1 MRKLIPSGDLR
12 TMLLPPTYGQHVTR
26 STEFTVLS
34 VEIWATGLVVNIHLA
49 SDGGPEP
56 RIILEDH
63 FGTEYSFQDSATLG
77 SRNLQVFSPSV
88 PPGTRSL
95 TIRSADG
102 PEPRLILQDHFG
114 TEYSFRD
121 SATLESRNLQAFTP
135 SVPPGTRS
143 LTIRSAD
150 DPEGRPVVTFAVPL
164 MAVPEEPEAPRN
176 GEYPPSPELRRP
188 A

>member
-77 SRNLQVFSPSV
+77 SRNLQVFSPS
-88 PPGTRSL
+88 L
-95 TIRSADG
+95 
-102 PEPRLILQDHFG
+102 
-114 TEYSFRD
+114 
-121 SATLESRNLQAFTP
+121 
-135 SVPPGTRS
+135 PPGTRS

-164 MAVPEEPEAPRN
+164 MAVPEAEPSAQDGDTQHE
-176 GEYPPSPELRRP
+176 ELRRP

>member
-1 MRKLIPSGDLR
+1 MRKLIPSGGLR

-77 SRNLQVFSPSV
+77 SRNLQVFSPS
-88 PPGTRSL
+88 L
-95 TIRSADG
+95 
-102 PEPRLILQDHFG
+102 
-114 TEYSFRD
+114 
-121 SATLESRNLQAFTP
+121 
-135 SVPPGTRS
+135 PPGTRS

-164 MAVPEEPEAPRN
+164 MAVPEAEPSAQDGDTQQE
-176 GEYPPSPELRRP
+176 ELRRP

>member
-34 VEIWATGLVVNIHLA
+34 VEIWATGLVVTIHLA

-63 FGTEYSFQDSATLG
+63 FGTEYSFQGSATLG

-95 TIRSADG
+95 T
-102 PEPRLILQDHFG
+102 
-114 TEYSFRD
+114 
-121 SATLESRNLQAFTP
+121 
-135 SVPPGTRS
+135 V
-143 LTIRSAD
+143 RSAD
-150 DPEGRPVVTFAVPL
+150 DPEGRPVVTFAVPV
-164 MAVPEEPEAPRN
+164 MAVPEAEPSAQDGDMQQE
-176 GEYPPSPELRRP
+176 ELRRP

>member
-1 MRKLIPSGDLR
+1 MRKLSPSGDLR

-95 TIRSADG
+95 TIRSAD
-102 PEPRLILQDHFG
+102 
-114 TEYSFRD
+114 
-121 SATLESRNLQAFTP
+121 
-135 SVPPGTRS
+135 
-143 LTIRSAD
+143 

-164 MAVPEEPEAPRN
+164 MAVPEAEPSAQDGDTQQE
-176 GEYPPSPELRRP
+176 ELRRP

>member
-1 MRKLIPSGDLR
+1 MRKLIPSGGLR

-34 VEIWATGLVVNIHLA
+34 VEIWATGLVVNIHMA

-95 TIRSADG
+95 TIRSAD
-102 PEPRLILQDHFG
+102 
-114 TEYSFRD
+114 
-121 SATLESRNLQAFTP
+121 
-135 SVPPGTRS
+135 
-143 LTIRSAD
+143 

-164 MAVPEEPEAPRN
+164 MAVPEAERTAQDGDTQQE
-176 GEYPPSPELRRP
+176 ELRRP

>member
-1 MRKLIPSGDLR
+1 MRKLIPSGGLR

-95 TIRSADG
+95 TIRSAD
-102 PEPRLILQDHFG
+102 
-114 TEYSFRD
+114 
-121 SATLESRNLQAFTP
+121 
-135 SVPPGTRS
+135 
-143 LTIRSAD
+143 

-164 MAVPEEPEAPRN
+164 MAVPEAERTAQDGDTQQE
-176 GEYPPSPELRRP
+176 ELRRP

>member
-34 VEIWATGLVVNIHLA
+34 VEIWATGLVVNIHMA

-63 FGTEYSFQDSATLG
+63 FGTEYFFQDSATLG
-77 SRNLQVFSPSV
+77 SRNLQVFS
-88 PPGTRSL
+88 
-95 TIRSADG
+95 
-102 PEPRLILQDHFG
+102 
-114 TEYSFRD
+114 
-121 SATLESRNLQAFTP
+121 P

-164 MAVPEEPEAPRN
+164 MAVPEAEHSAQDGDTRQE
-176 GEYPPSPELRRP
+176 ELRRP

>member
-1 MRKLIPSGDLR
+1 MRKLIPSGGLR

-77 SRNLQVFSPSV
+77 SRNLQVFSPSL

-95 TIRSADG
+95 T
-102 PEPRLILQDHFG
+102 
-114 TEYSFRD
+114 
-121 SATLESRNLQAFTP
+121 
-135 SVPPGTRS
+135 V
-143 LTIRSAD
+143 RSAD

-164 MAVPEEPEAPRN
+164 MAVPEAEPSAQDGDTQQE
-176 GEYPPSPELRRP
+176 ELRRP

>member
-1 MRKLIPSGDLR
+1 MRKLIPSGGLR

-34 VEIWATGLVVNIHLA
+34 VEIWATGLVVNIHMA

-63 FGTEYSFQDSATLG
+63 FGTEYFFQDSATLG
-77 SRNLQVFSPSV
+77 SRNLQVFS
-88 PPGTRSL
+88 
-95 TIRSADG
+95 
-102 PEPRLILQDHFG
+102 
-114 TEYSFRD
+114 
-121 SATLESRNLQAFTP
+121 P

-164 MAVPEEPEAPRN
+164 MAVPEAERTAQDGDTQQE
-176 GEYPPSPELRRP
+176 ELRRP

>member
-95 TIRSADG
+95 TIRSAD
-102 PEPRLILQDHFG
+102 
-114 TEYSFRD
+114 
-121 SATLESRNLQAFTP
+121 
-135 SVPPGTRS
+135 
-143 LTIRSAD
+143 

-164 MAVPEEPEAPRN
+164 MAVPEAEPSAQDGDTQHE
-176 GEYPPSPELRRP
+176 ELRRP

>member
-95 TIRSADG
+95 T
-102 PEPRLILQDHFG
+102 
-114 TEYSFRD
+114 
-121 SATLESRNLQAFTP
+121 
-135 SVPPGTRS
+135 V
-143 LTIRSAD
+143 RSAD

-164 MAVPEEPEAPRN
+164 MAVPEAEPSAQDGDTQHE
-176 GEYPPSPELRRP
+176 ELRRP

>member
-34 VEIWATGLVVNIHLA
+34 VVIWATGLVVNIHLA

-77 SRNLQVFSPSV
+77 SRNLQVFSPSL
-88 PPGTRSL
+88 PPG
-95 TIRSADG
+95 
-102 PEPRLILQDHFG
+102 P
-114 TEYSFRD
+114 
-121 SATLESRNLQAFTP
+121 
-135 SVPPGTRS
+135 RS

-164 MAVPEEPEAPRN
+164 MAVPEAEPSAQDGDTQQE
-176 GEYPPSPELRRP
+176 ELRRP

>member
-77 SRNLQVFSPSV
+77 SRNLQVFSPS
-88 PPGTRSL
+88 L
-95 TIRSADG
+95 
-102 PEPRLILQDHFG
+102 
-114 TEYSFRD
+114 
-121 SATLESRNLQAFTP
+121 
-135 SVPPGTRS
+135 PPGTRS

-164 MAVPEEPEAPRN
+164 MAVPEAEPSSQDGDTQQE
-176 GEYPPSPELRRP
+176 ELRRP

>member
-77 SRNLQVFSPSV
+77 SRNLQVFNPSV
-88 PPGTRSL
+88 PPGTR
-95 TIRSADG
+95 R
-102 PEPRLILQDHFG
+102 
-114 TEYSFRD
+114 
-121 SATLESRNLQAFTP
+121 
-135 SVPPGTRS
+135 

-164 MAVPEEPEAPRN
+164 MAVPEAEPSAQDGDTQQE
-176 GEYPPSPELRRP
+176 ELRRP

>member
-1 MRKLIPSGDLR
+1 MRKLIPSGGLR
-12 TMLLPPTYGQHVTR
+12 GMLLPPTYGQHVTHR
-26 STEFTVLS
+26 TEFTILS
-34 VEIWATGLVVNIHLA
+34 VEIWATGLVVNIQLA
-49 SDGGPEP
+49 
-56 RIILEDH
+56 
-63 FGTEYSFQDSATLG
+63 
-77 SRNLQVFSPSV
+77 
-88 PPGTRSL
+88 
-95 TIRSADG
+95 SADG

-121 SATLESRNLQAFTP
+121 SATLESRNLQTFTP

-150 DPEGRPVVTFAVPL
+150 DPECRPVVTFAVPL

>member
-1 MRKLIPSGDLR
+1 MRKLIPSGGLR

-34 VEIWATGLVVNIHLA
+34 VEIWATGLVVNIHMA

-77 SRNLQVFSPSV
+77 SRNLQVFSPS
-88 PPGTRSL
+88 L
-95 TIRSADG
+95 
-102 PEPRLILQDHFG
+102 
-114 TEYSFRD
+114 
-121 SATLESRNLQAFTP
+121 
-135 SVPPGTRS
+135 PPGTRS

-164 MAVPEEPEAPRN
+164 MAVPEAEPSAQDGDTQHE
-176 GEYPPSPELRRP
+176 ELRRP

>member
-63 FGTEYSFQDSATLG
+63 FGTEYFFQDSATLG

-95 TIRSADG
+95 T
-102 PEPRLILQDHFG
+102 
-114 TEYSFRD
+114 
-121 SATLESRNLQAFTP
+121 
-135 SVPPGTRS
+135 V
-143 LTIRSAD
+143 RSAD

-164 MAVPEEPEAPRN
+164 MAVPEAEPSAQDGDTQQE
-176 GEYPPSPELRRP
+176 ELRRP

>member
-1 MRKLIPSGDLR
+1 MRKLIPSGGLR

-95 TIRSADG
+95 TIRSAD
-102 PEPRLILQDHFG
+102 
-114 TEYSFRD
+114 
-121 SATLESRNLQAFTP
+121 
-135 SVPPGTRS
+135 
-143 LTIRSAD
+143 

-164 MAVPEEPEAPRN
+164 MAVPEAERTAHDGDTQQE
-176 GEYPPSPELRRP
+176 ELRRP

>member
-1 MRKLIPSGDLR
+1 MRKLIPSGTLR
-12 TMLLPPTYGQHVTR
+12 GLLLPPTYGQHVTP

-34 VEIWATGLVVNIHLA
+34 VEIWATGVVVNIHLA
-49 SDGGPEP
+49 S
-56 RIILEDH
+56 
-63 FGTEYSFQDSATLG
+63 
-77 SRNLQVFSPSV
+77 
-88 PPGTRSL
+88 PG
-95 TIRSADG
+95 G

-114 TEYSFRD
+114 TEYSFRN
-121 SATLESRNLQAFTP
+121 SATLDSRNLQTFTP

-164 MAVPEEPEAPRN
+164 MAVPEEQPSLQD
-176 GEYPPSPELRRP
+176 GEYPSSRELRRP

>member
-95 TIRSADG
+95 TIRSAD
-102 PEPRLILQDHFG
+102 
-114 TEYSFRD
+114 
-121 SATLESRNLQAFTP
+121 
-135 SVPPGTRS
+135 
-143 LTIRSAD
+143 

-164 MAVPEEPEAPRN
+164 MAVPEAERTAQDGDTQQE
-176 GEYPPSPELRRP
+176 ELRRP

>member
-1 MRKLIPSGDLR
+1 MRKFIPSGTLR
-12 TMLLPPTYGQHVTR
+12 AMLLPPTYGQHVTR

-56 RIILEDH
+56 RILLQDH
-63 FGTEYSFQDSATLG
+63 FGTQYSFQDSATVG
-77 SRNLQVFSPSV
+77 PRNLQ
-88 PPGTRSL
+88 T
-95 TIRSADG
+95 
-102 PEPRLILQDHFG
+102 
-114 TEYSFRD
+114 
-121 SATLESRNLQAFTP
+121 FTP

-143 LTIRSAD
+143 LTVRSAD

-164 MAVPEEPEAPRN
+164 MAVPEESQSPED
-176 GEYPPSPELRRP
+176 GDYPSPPELRRP

>member
-1 MRKLIPSGDLR
+1 MRTLSPSGDLR

-34 VEIWATGLVVNIHLA
+34 VEIWATGLVVNIHMA

-95 TIRSADG
+95 TIRSAD
-102 PEPRLILQDHFG
+102 
-114 TEYSFRD
+114 
-121 SATLESRNLQAFTP
+121 
-135 SVPPGTRS
+135 
-143 LTIRSAD
+143 

-164 MAVPEEPEAPRN
+164 MAVPEAERTAQDGDTQQE
-176 GEYPPSPELRRP
+176 ELRRP

>member
-56 RIILEDH
+56 RIILQDH
-63 FGTEYSFQDSATLG
+63 FGTQYSFQDSATVG
-77 SRNLQVFSPSV
+77 PRNLQ
-88 PPGTRSL
+88 T
-95 TIRSADG
+95 
-102 PEPRLILQDHFG
+102 
-114 TEYSFRD
+114 
-121 SATLESRNLQAFTP
+121 FTP

-164 MAVPEEPEAPRN
+164 MAVPEAEPSAQDGDTQHE
-176 GEYPPSPELRRP
+176 ELRRP